1 MDYNWSYHKLFIT
14 TELPNTDHPQDLKPE
29 TISTNPIPKQHKKIM
44 PSNYESDYYHNAI
57 YLGDDEWV
65 YLSDDELQN
74 SFSYLT
80 KAAGKWIIKKG
91 LTMAS
96 GMPGWVITGIEIAGR
111 LKGNSDN
118 NRREYNMR
126 QTSEWVQQGKMT
138 QDQAYDY
145 VLDRDLD
152 Y

>member
-1 MDYNWSYHKLFIT
+1 
-14 TELPNTDHPQDLKPE
+14 
-29 TISTNPIPKQHKKIM
+29 M
-44 PSNYESDYYHNAI
+44 PSNYESDYYYNAI

-65 YLSDDELQN
+65 YLSDDELQK

-80 KAAGKWIIKKG
+80 KAAGKWVIKKG
-91 LTMAS
+91 LQMAS

-145 VLDRDLD
+145 IIDRDLD